1 MFIGLIAVACGSF
14 AVRARSQD
22 MGATNLADYVGKE
35 RISPSNASNDER
47 RRLAAIY
54 DRGAAAYK
62 NKEYDRA
69 VSAFTTLLRTN
80 PEARIAAVIYVARA
94 QSYIGKQEPKK
105 AIADAAQAI
114 HLDRNLAVAY
124 NSRGLAFGTMG
135 DLSSAIK
142 DFDTAIKLD
151 PRLIDAQRNR
161 ALAERYLK
169 RPALRAN
176 RTTNAR

>member
-1 MFIGLIAVACGSF
+1 
-14 AVRARSQD
+14 

-35 RISPSNASNDER
+35 RISPPNASNDER

-80 PEARIAAVIYVARA
+80 PEGRIAAVIYVARA
-94 QSYIGKQEPKK
+94 QSYVGKQELAK
-105 AIADAAQAI
+105 AVADADHAI
-114 HLDRNLAVAY
+114 RLDRNLAIAY
-124 NSRGLAFGTMG
+124 NARGVAVGNMG
-135 DLSSAIK
+135 HLNSAIK
-142 DFDTAIKLD
+142 DFDIAIKLD
-151 PRLIDAQRNR
+151 PRLTDAQRNR

-169 RPALRAN
+169 GQRPEAKQ
-176 RTTNAR
+176 TTKAR